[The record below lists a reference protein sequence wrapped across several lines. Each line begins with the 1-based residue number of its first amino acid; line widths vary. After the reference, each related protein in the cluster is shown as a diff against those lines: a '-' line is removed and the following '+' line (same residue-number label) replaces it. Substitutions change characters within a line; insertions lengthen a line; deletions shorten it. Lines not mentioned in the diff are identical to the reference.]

1 MLCSQE
7 DLQPSSWFVG
17 HREVSIRDPPSVA
30 ASRITF
36 GDCGY
41 VRTLPRYRR
50 RGRLTSG
57 FACYIAISAA
67 TVRLDRSII
76 PSSQ

>member
-7 DLQPSSWFVG
+7 NLQPSSWFVG
-17 HREVSIRDPPSVA
+17 HREVSIRGPPQWPRQGSPLETV
-30 ASRITF
+30 
-36 GDCGY
+36 Y

-76 PSSQ
+76 PSRQ